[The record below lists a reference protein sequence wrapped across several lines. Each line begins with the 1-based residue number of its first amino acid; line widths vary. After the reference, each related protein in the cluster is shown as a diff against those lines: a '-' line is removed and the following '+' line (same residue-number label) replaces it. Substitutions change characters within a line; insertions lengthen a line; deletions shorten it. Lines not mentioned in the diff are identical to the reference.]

1 MTVVGGDLGKVYK
14 SKEGFGRAAIVGTS
28 DTYSK
33 ISAAQAKK
41 AAAKG
46 KPKKSPAEKLM
57 ALKKGKGDYWTKDN
71 AELGE
76 RFEQNLEYALD
87 IAGKGVD
94 PFTGTDKASQDW
106 QNRMAILEKDMNLSK
121 ADKVEYGK
129 VVTKLN
135 AKDANYTPRSQAAV
149 ADYYGMTAKER
160 RESGELPPNL
170 IAVEDPLKLEEVY
183 AKAATNLKANNPGY
197 QDADVQGQV
206 DIFFSDPSTGKDMNA
221 VYTQLFQQDADT
233 RAVEEL
239 VAAGNSTP
247 SQKEISDK
255 AKEVEA
261 GMNEHATKMGFR
273 NAQHKRAYDDFEVKL
288 GKEDLDQT
296 KIMKAYVPA
305 LEATKYS
312 YEDEDGVT
320 RSGNT
325 TAFNKD
331 EVIKASQLALD
342 NEPGLLPQM
351 IRKNP
356 HVTDRA
362 TAEKAIQEYIY
373 TQEKSQEGKG
383 VAREKDAAN
392 HGYKKKEV
400 EKDAELYSA
409 AVRGFSDKRVIKD
422 KKGNV
427 IREEKFTNFDE
438 IWSTLGLK
446 EQGDYT
452 DRERAI
458 IRKATG
464 GGWLEGAQFGR
475 NEWWANKGEKWGATG
490 NPSRRKLKELRQR
503 FWKGPD
509 HTLENRLGTEDE
521 LKSWVKNPSEMPPI
535 LKKALADK
543 GKEIE
548 EVKIDSDGFM
558 YIEGEPTEFKD
569 DELNINDPEW
579 KSYEILTGE
588 DLTET
593 VDGVSHKTRKQK
605 RDYYNVTDPND
616 PKYLDESKIQQMH
629 KGGFNK
635 NKKVFAEIV
644 HKAIEDD
651 RDRLKKVAASGGN
664 QNWKT
669 PKKKKPKLSTK

>member
-1 MTVVGGDLGKVYK
+1 MPVVGSELGNVYK
-14 SKEGFGRAAIVGTS
+14 SKEGFGLAAIVGTS

-41 AAAKG
+41 ATAKG

-57 ALKKGKGDYWTKDN
+57 ALKKGKGNYWTKDN

-87 IAGKGVD
+87 ILEKGVD
-94 PFTGTDKASQDW
+94 PLTGTDKASQDW
-106 QNRMAILEKDMNLSK
+106 QNRQAILEKDMMLSK
-121 ADKVEYGK
+121 ADETNYGK
-129 VVTKLN
+129 VVAKLN

-149 ADYYGMTAKER
+149 AEYYGMTAKER

-170 IAVEDPLKLEEVY
+170 MAVEDPLELEKMY
-183 AKAATNLKANNPGY
+183 ANSATNFKNNNPDY
-197 QDADVQGQV
+197 QDTDVQGQV
-206 DIFFSDPSTGKDMNA
+206 DIFFADPSTGKKMNA

-273 NAQHKRAYDDFEVKL
+273 NAQHKRAYDDFQVKL

-373 TQEKSQEGKG
+373 TQEKSQEGTG
-383 VAREKDAAN
+383 VSREKDAAN

-427 IREEKFTNFDE
+427 IREEKFSNFDE
-438 IWSTLGLK
+438 IWTILGYK
-446 EQGDYT
+446 KQGEYT
-452 DRERAI
+452 ERERAI

-475 NEWWANKGEKWGATG
+475 NEWWVNKGEKWGSTG
-490 NPSRRKLKELRQR
+490 SPERKRNTEKQRQ
-503 FWKGPD
+503 WYKGSGRD
-509 HTLENRLGTEDE
+509 VDDQFIT
-521 LKSWVKNPSEMPPI
+521 KAI
-535 LKKALADK
+535 LD
-543 GKEIE
+543 
-548 EVKIDSDGFM
+548 
-558 YIEGEPTEFKD
+558 
-569 DELNINDPEW
+569 EW
-579 KSYEILTGE
+579 KKTG
-588 DLTET
+588 
-593 VDGVSHKTRKQK
+593 
-605 RDYYNVTDPND
+605 VTDAKVK
-616 PKYLDESKIQQMH
+616 KYLDENDLKVDDFKISKDGYGYISEEATSY
-629 KGGFNK
+629 K
-635 NKKVFAEIV
+635 
-644 HKAIEDD
+644 DD
-651 RDRLKKVAASGGN
+651 
-664 QNWKT
+664 
-669 PKKKKPKLSTK
+669 